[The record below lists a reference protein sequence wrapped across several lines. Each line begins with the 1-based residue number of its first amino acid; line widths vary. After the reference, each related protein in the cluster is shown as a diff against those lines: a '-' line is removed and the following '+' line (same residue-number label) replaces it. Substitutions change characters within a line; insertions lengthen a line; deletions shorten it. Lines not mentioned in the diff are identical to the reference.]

1 MAPPD
6 RIPASHIATVTGC
19 AGPFAVVRH
28 GILAGLTTAILL
40 FGCNWAPSDRGAVTG
55 GIVLDGVPIE
65 DGLIVFL
72 PSRGNRGPTAGASI
86 AMGRYAIAAAK
97 GPPVGWNR
105 VEIRA
110 SRKSGKTIAKPFGQ
124 QGETIDEFVEAVADR
139 YNSAS
144 ELEAEIQRGMNTFD
158 FQVQSQ

>member
-97 GPPVGWNR
+97 
-105 VEIRA
+105 IRA

-144 ELEAEIQRGMNTFD
+144 ELEVEIQRGMNTFD